1 MIKLKTILFEQSQSV
16 PETIEQIW
24 DGIVLPYG
32 VRDTVSNGVVRQIQT
47 ALVKTLEQMG
57 KPTFKPDGSF
67 GPTTA
72 NGIAT
77 VMGITL
83 SNPKTLTIGPNTL
96 TTLGFKQPESVTDE
110 VLIVAAVLAGEA
122 KITDETAIRSVGNAI
137 INRSI
142 AKNKTILQTV
152 TGKEPGG
159 AYTFSVWY
167 DAPRGE
173 SLINRVKQFVK
184 ERNFK
189 GSTSLPYWNN
199 VIKIAKQVVS
209 RTLKDNTNGSTHYF
223 TGARPYWADT
233 KKNPKYKVLA
243 SIGGHE
249 FGITGTGWDTAPVK
263 R

>member
-1 MIKLKTILFEQSQSV
+1 MIKLKDILQEQTSKT
-16 PETIEQIW
+16 PETLEQIW
-24 DGIVLPYG
+24 DGQVLPYG
-32 VRDTVSNGVVRQIQT
+32 AKDTVINGVVFQIQT
-47 ALVKTLEQMG
+47 ALVNKLKQLG
-57 KPTFKPDGSF
+57 KPTFKPNGSF

-72 NGIAT
+72 NGIAI

-83 SNPKTLTIGPNTL
+83 SDPSALTVEPKTL
-96 TTLGFKQPESVTDE
+96 TTLGFKQPDLVSDE

-122 KITDETAIRSVGNAI
+122 KITDEDTIRSVGNAI

-142 AKNKTILQTV
+142 AKNKSILSTV

-167 DAPRGE
+167 NVPEGSNLTE
-173 SLINRVKQFVK
+173 RVKQFIK
-184 ERNFK
+184 ERNYK
-189 GSTSLPYWNN
+189 GFTSLPYWNN
-199 VIKIAKQVVS
+199 VVKIAKQVVNK
-209 RTLKDNTNGSTHYF
+209 TLKDNTNGSTHYF

-233 KKNPKYKVLA
+233 KKNPKWKVLA

-249 FGITGTGWDTAPVK
+249 FGINGRGWDTAPVK